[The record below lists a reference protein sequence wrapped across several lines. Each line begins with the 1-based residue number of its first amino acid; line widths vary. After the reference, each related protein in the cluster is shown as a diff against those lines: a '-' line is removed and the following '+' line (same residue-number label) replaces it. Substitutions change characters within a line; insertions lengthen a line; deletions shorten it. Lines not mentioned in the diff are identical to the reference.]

1 MHSQFDNMYSIGI
14 LENDKGLRETLEDFI
29 SINKQ
34 HTIAFSEGSFKDLR
48 EIAHQCGRPDYVL
61 LDIHLDDT
69 IGLNI
74 IDEIKFL
81 FKGTNIIII
90 TGDYDESLI
99 LKAIQNG
106 ASGYLYKPFS
116 TTQLY
121 DAIANI
127 ERTGSFLD
135 PETLTKL
142 MAQLNVNDNSKQVM
156 PDKELTSREKR
167 VLELAKKGFTYK
179 EMATEMN
186 VSFHT
191 INFHLKS
198 IYIKMDVKSKAELI
212 SRFLI

>member
-1 MHSQFDNMYSIGI
+1 MYSIGI

-34 HTIAFSEGSFKDLR
+34 HVISFSEGSFRDLK
-48 EIAHQCGRPDYVL
+48 EIAHQCGKPDFVL

-69 IGLNI
+69 MGLNI

-81 FKGTNIIII
+81 FKGVNIIVI

-106 ASGYLYKPFS
+106 ANGYIYKPFS

-142 MAQLNVNDNSKQVM
+142 MAQLNVQETGRELRS
-156 PDKELTSREKR
+156 DKELTSREKR
-167 VLELAKKGFTYK
+167 VLELAKKGYTYK
-179 EMATEMN
+179 EMAAEMN

-212 SRFLI
+212 SKFLV

>member
-1 MHSQFDNMYSIGI
+1 MYSIGI
-14 LENDKGLRETLEDFI
+14 LENDIGLRETLEDFI
-29 SINKQ
+29 SINKE
-34 HTIAFSEGSFKDLR
+34 HTIAFSEGSFRDLK
-48 EIAHQCGRPDYVL
+48 EIAHQCGRPDFVL

-69 IGLNI
+69 VGLNI

-81 FKGTNIIII
+81 FNGVNIIVI

-116 TTQLY
+116 TTKLY

-142 MAQLNVNDNSKQVM
+142 MAQLNVTIQETVRNVRS
-156 PDKELTSREKR
+156 DKELTSRENR
-167 VLELAKKGFTYK
+167 VLELAKKGYTYK

-198 IYIKMDVKSKAELI
+198 IYFKMDVKSKAELI
-212 SRFLI
+212 SKFIN